1 MKKKYLLR
9 TLLLCV
15 LMLTGS
21 GKLWADETIFS
32 TNLKGKGLNVAA
44 GTTDGTIASDIATFS
59 GGSMYVINNE
69 TAEKTFIVKKSA
81 YDGSSKKEHWTF
93 QITGSKTFFKVVLN
107 KPLQAGDVI
116 NVVLTSNKNTV
127 TDVTKINKGLWFS
140 ISNPRPSAAPSTEIL
155 VAPKSKNEDWVNAD
169 PYTIKAS
176 DDICGKTTFY
186 IYRATGTT
194 TNFNSL
200 TITRTVADN
209 RSESSVSF
217 GSTTSAS
224 VDMAEQSTYQ
234 LPTPTTT
241 PANATLTYESNNTA
255 AATVNDQGLVT
266 LVGMGTAKITAKFA
280 GNDSYKPS
288 SAEFTLTVEDSNF
301 KIFENAGGEGNI
313 TNSGIV
319 TVTHK
324 VWDFTNWSAATI
336 TNLKADAAAS
346 TTKGWSDIEKAADVN
361 DPTKAKDGYF
371 WSVANTTVGGEVT
384 ANGVVIE
391 ELKGLVFHN
400 AYSTA
405 RSLSIINL
413 SNMKCLW
420 LGGSK
425 KSCFTIKNVKVGSQL
440 TMEVESH
447 KTEARGVQLYYNSV
461 ADGNKIGA
469 AFTPTTKASNTW
481 TVTGPSGAETVDV
494 IVQNTNGC
502 HIYTIEADIAEA
514 KTTKL
519 QMKENVVVAAGYKT
533 TFGNGAIGLTFGKE
547 GDDDFAKASAHSSVN
562 GYVAYTGGN
571 GGYDTSNGSGTSYTF
586 EPEYPG
592 TLEVGVVLNLDK
604 AFYIEEDGTPLAD
617 YNGITVDAKYYGT
630 YKINVMGGKTY
641 KFYAAGSGLGFY
653 GFEYKANVAKD
664 IAEFKK
670 YANGSEVL
678 LTLTDAKVTAKSAGN
693 LYYVI
698 EDVSGAMPVIASDL
712 GLAVGKILNG
722 TILLQRNESQGH
734 GATTTANSNMN
745 QMAMADGTVEPTL
758 VSDMSYFSQEGNDFR
773 YVKLETVTTNPKSSI
788 VPGVTNYVVNKDG
801 QTLYI
806 ANGFYSGSI
815 NAVKGK
821 NKLESIAGIFR
832 RLDALDPTKAEDIVA
847 GEDQSLNEVTI
858 AEFKQLAEEEEA
870 ALTLTDA
877 AVTFVDG
884 TNIYVQEGTDAI
896 VLNDLGIDVL
906 AAGKKVTGSIAGSF
920 GKTGDDA
927 PRMDKTDA
935 TNGDDITAEEA
946 TFATPRYE
954 SAADV
959 QSDDMIHAMVRLGRS
974 KYVDGVLTAPAGTT
988 NTIKVVDKFQKN
1000 IEIPEDLA
1008 YIVGIIGKEGNEY
1021 VLYPVHEDSLKQYTN
1036 IVTEYMVGNEQDQD
1050 DEQKVAE
1057 TIPAGAERNLTGIVM
1072 TATEDMAITE
1082 DAVKVSEGTDKEKAF
1097 THKVEGDSFT
1107 FDATRKGTLTVYLEK
1122 QPKQELSVTE
1132 DGKAMKALTSIRQ
1145 RRDSLEIPVVGGSQY
1160 VLTGTVTP
1168 LGLRGFTFRDD
1179 NAEALD
1185 VASNIALFK
1194 NLYRDNIATEDTLWL
1209 KDAVVTYIY
1218 GDDVFVEDASGA
1230 IDFYRTHIQFYAGQK
1245 LNGYIVGK
1253 TTEESYMPK
1262 LRRTSKT
1269 SYKTFKAEKGVS
1281 EPKVITVAEAL
1292 EKKNLA
1298 RFVKLEN
1305 LMLQR
1310 DQRNFR
1316 ILVDTLTGE
1325 SIHVEDHFRVFYQLN
1340 DTVHSIVGI
1349 LGMNDEGVNY
1359 IWPTSK
1365 EGVVSTATYIEPEPE
1380 PEPEV
1385 EQMVATLTLNGSE
1398 VSDPEGFFSH
1408 DTSGKFNFNAKFTD
1422 ASYEGIDFSKGLK
1435 MESSTKVMFTAPGD
1449 GTTVT
1454 IVQSTLSDK
1463 TLKFDDTELAVADA
1477 VDGTGCRIYTIT
1489 DVAEGEHSITR
1500 GSGESGIFFVKVIYT
1515 PVEQRE
1521 PYSWDFQELC
1531 MKLGKGGPWA
1541 VNDGGDAEFTV
1552 DGATMH
1558 FLGDYTEQGEE
1569 FAWNNLIA
1577 YEYVADRGKFT
1588 MRNKNNKKDSNCG
1601 MFSWDYSHYVSLTDL
1616 RDGDKVT
1623 ITIPT
1628 GTVTFVSDNVE
1639 GAAAGDA
1646 ITSGQTYTIKT
1657 SEKSTRLDIQMAKAT
1672 LIAKISV
1679 EPANA
1684 ELVPTIS
1691 VNCATLALIPEATMK
1706 LIATVSPA
1714 VNYQWKSDNE
1724 AVATVA
1730 EDGTVTAVSAGT
1742 ANISCTWKSEK
1753 SDKTASATCV
1763 VTVADVDLSKMAVV
1777 KTYDFTTMGD
1787 VSLEIQSEAAG
1798 AIYNAGNS
1806 KNNDVFFCTN
1816 EGLEDIAVQA
1826 VAGKTGKGWSIA
1838 DGEGLYLGSG
1848 AGRCAAIN
1856 GIKAGQ
1862 VVEFIYTGADF
1873 YTSATDDG
1881 VEKAALNEGVGR
1893 AIYRANADGMI
1904 GFELVKGNAVQKI
1917 IVYDD
1922 PTSISSLKAAT
1933 IAEGTVYNLSG
1944 QKVSDSENGLKP
1956 GLYIIGGRKVVVK

>member
-15 LMLTGS
+15 LMLTGG
-21 GKLWADETIFS
+21 GKLWADETIYS
-32 TNLKGKGLNVAA
+32 WESPS
-44 GTTDGTIASDIATFS
+44 GTVSES
-59 GGSMYVINNE
+59 GGTATYEHHGTNENRVNYPNGNYYTLCLNGKKGNLNDAAASANAGYILITMDNALQGGETISITAYINKNSSSK
-69 TAEKTFIVKKSA
+69 ASA
-81 YDGSSKKEHWTF
+81 YFVFGGTNSNVESGAYSDSENINSKYNGSITTKKVTVPAEAA
-93 QITGSKTFFKVVLN
+93 GSKT
-107 KPLQAGDVI
+107 
-116 NVVLTSNKNTV
+116 
-127 TDVTKINKGLWFS
+127 
-140 ISNPRPSAAPSTEIL
+140 
-155 VAPKSKNEDWVNAD
+155 
-169 PYTIKAS
+169 IKMTR
-176 DDICGKTTFY
+176 GQ
-186 IYRATGTT
+186 TGTNLFIT
-194 TNFNSL
+194 KL
-200 TITRTVADN
+200 TITRAAADT

-217 GSTTSAS
+217 GETKSAT
-224 VDMAEQSTYQ
+224 VDMAEQTTYQ

-241 PANATLTYESNNTA
+241 PSGVSLSYESSNTA
-255 AATVNDQGLVT
+255 VATVNNAGLVT
-266 LVGMGTAKITAKFA
+266 LVAMGTAEITAKFA
-280 GNDSYKPS
+280 GNNDYKPS
-288 SAEFTLTVEDSNF
+288 SDKFTLTVEDSNF

-324 VWDFTNWSAATI
+324 VWDFTNWSSATI

-361 DPTKAKDGYF
+361 DPTKAVEGYF

-384 ANGVVIE
+384 ANGEVIE

-400 AYSTA
+400 AYTSIRA
-405 RSLSIINL
+405 LSIINL
-413 SNMKCLW
+413 SSQKCLW
-420 LGGSK
+420 LGSK
-425 KSCFTIKNVKVGSQL
+425 NQNCFTIKNVKVGSQL

-447 KTEARGVQLYYNSV
+447 KTSEARGVQLYYNSV

-571 GGYDTSNGSGTSYTF
+571 GGYSNGSGTSYTF

-592 TLEVGVVLNLDK
+592 TLEVGVVLNSDK

-617 YNGITVDAKYYGT
+617 YNGIKVDAKYYGT

-653 GFEYKANVAKD
+653 GFEYKANVAKN
-664 IAEFKK
+664 IAEFK
-670 YANGSEVL
+670 ALPEGTTAL
-678 LTLTDAKVTAKSAGN
+678 LTLNEAKKRAFPTINGVN
-693 LYYVI
+693 YVVI
-698 EDVSGAMPVIASDL
+698 EDATGAMLAKDSEWPQTTVVTGYMTATVQKMNSISQNAIAAVDVTSLGMGWESEVI
-712 GLAVGKILNG
+712 
-722 TILLQRNESQGH
+722 T
-734 GATTTANSNMN
+734 
-745 QMAMADGTVEPTL
+745 PT
-758 VSDMSYFSQEGNDFR
+758 
-773 YVKLETVTTNPKSSI
+773 TVTATADLAKAENELRYMQLE
-788 VPGVTNYVVNKDG
+788 GVTVTEKDDVFYVNKDG
-801 QTLYI
+801 QRFVVRSSEFYDGVENII
-806 ANGFYSGSI
+806 A
-815 NAVKGK
+815 GK
-821 NKLESIAGIFR
+821 KKLESIAGIIVN
-832 RLDALDPTKAEDIVA
+832 DANGLSILPTKEEDIVA
-847 GEDQSLNEVTI
+847 GEDQELNQVSI
-858 AEFKQLAEEEEA
+858 AEFKQLAQDEEA
-870 ALTLTDA
+870 VIAETA
-877 AVTFVDG
+877 WITFVDG
-884 TNIYVQEGTDAI
+884 DDAYLQNGTNAI
-896 VLNDLGIDVL
+896 KLKSIGLPSD
-906 AAGKKVTGSIAGSF
+906 IAGMKINNLQIGASLD
-920 GKTGDDA
+920 KESADA
-927 PRMDKTDA
+927 PIAIPFETGGNESA
-935 TNGDDITAEEA
+935 S

-1021 VLYPVHEDSLKQYTN
+1021 VLYPIHEDSLKQYTN

-1057 TIPAGAERNLTGIVM
+1057 TIPAGAKRNLTGIVM

-1097 THKVEGDSFT
+1097 THKAEGDSFT

-1132 DGKAMKALTSIRQ
+1132 DGKAMKALTSVPQ

-1194 NLYRDNIATEDTLWL
+1194 NLYRDNIATEDTLRL

-1269 SYKTFKAEKGVS
+1269 SYKTFKAENGVS

-1552 DGATMH
+1552 NGATMH

-1588 MRNKNNKKDSNCG
+1588 MRNRNNKKDSNCG

-1691 VNCATLALIPEATMK
+1691 VNRATLALIPEATMK

-1881 VEKAALNEGVGR
+1881 VEKTALNEGVGR